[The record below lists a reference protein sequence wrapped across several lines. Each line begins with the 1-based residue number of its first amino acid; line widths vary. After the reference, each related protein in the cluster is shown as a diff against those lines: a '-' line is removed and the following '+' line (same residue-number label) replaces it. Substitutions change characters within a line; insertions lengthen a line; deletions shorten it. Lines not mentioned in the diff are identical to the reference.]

1 MKSMGKFKDIALL
14 SLSLSLTTL
23 ISMNVVLPSHI
34 ADLGGDIALIGLV
47 YSLRSVVRSIARLL
61 SGLGSNFFGKK
72 YLILVGLLV
81 RALAFF
87 TIFSATNI
95 LMVAIGMTII
105 ACSEGLIE
113 PVFLSSA
120 ADIFADTS
128 MAATAFGI
136 AFTIRRSPTVIAPTL
151 TGYIA
156 DQMGAQNVFLIATLF
171 AVIGFIISLKI
182 EIKNVNANTG
192 KISFRQVGGIVNKP
206 FLMLLVASIFLFTA
220 VSSMSPILSYWVVD
234 ELNYSYT
241 ILGMILTTGAFIGI
255 FSRVYIGYLS
265 DRIGHVNT
273 LMLVGLVRLVSTLLL
288 IFARD
293 PVSIAFTRFLW
304 SAVMAAPPRNALIA
318 SLCKRDSYALAYS
331 IVGIA
336 IDIGR
341 ILGPGIV
348 GYIISLYGFNWGFIT
363 ISMSL
368 TAFILTLLILR
379 RSLIGY
385 VKD

>member
-1 MKSMGKFKDIALL
+1 MKSISRFMDIALL

-47 YSLRSVVRSIARLL
+47 YSLRSVVRSIARLS
-61 SGLGSNFFGKK
+61 SGIGSNFLGKK
-72 YLILVGLLV
+72 KLILVGLLV

-87 TIFSATNI
+87 TIFSATDI
-95 LMVAIGMTII
+95 LMVTIGMTII

-120 ADIFADTS
+120 ADIFANTS

-136 AFTIRRSPTVIAPTL
+136 AFTIRRSPTVIAPTF

-156 DQMGAQNVFLIATLF
+156 DQMGSQNVFLIATLF
-171 AVIGFIISLKI
+171 AVVGFVISLKVK
-182 EIKNVNANTG
+182 IKNPSIDMEKKSFT
-192 KISFRQVGGIVNKP
+192 KIKDIVNKP
-206 FLMLLVASIFLFTA
+206 FLMLLIASIFLFTA
-220 VSSMSPILSYWVVD
+220 VSAMAPILSYWVVD

-241 ILGMILTTGAFIGI
+241 TLGMILTVGAFIGI

-265 DRIGHVNT
+265 DRIGHVNM
-273 LMLVGLVRLVSTLLL
+273 LILVGLVRLVSTLLL

-293 PVSIAFTRFLW
+293 PISIAFSRFLW
-304 SAVMAAPPRNALIA
+304 STVMAAPPRNALIA
-318 SLCKRDSYALAYS
+318 TLCNRDSYALAYS
-331 IVGIA
+331 VVGIA
-336 IDIGR
+336 IDLGR
-341 ILGPGIV
+341 ILGPGIT
-348 GYIISLYGFNWGFIT
+348 GYVISLHGFNLGFIA
-363 ISMSL
+363 ISVSL
-368 TAFILTLLILR
+368 AAFMLALSVLK
-379 RSLIGY
+379 RSLKGY